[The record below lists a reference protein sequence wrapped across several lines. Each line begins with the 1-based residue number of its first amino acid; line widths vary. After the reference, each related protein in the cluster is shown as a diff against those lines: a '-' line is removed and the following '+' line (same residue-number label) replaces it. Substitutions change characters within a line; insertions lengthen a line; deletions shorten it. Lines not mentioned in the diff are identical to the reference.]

1 MCVCGEKKNLILF
14 FLTKYNIKKVYGFNK
29 VNDMIH
35 SNLRN
40 ENQMWEF
47 RHPHFRRGEV
57 EDLRNIKRKSVRSL
71 RATAPLSV
79 NDGNDIQRSE
89 LLHQN
94 YANLVDRMTRMDT
107 SFESLLDEVSG
118 LRDTVLKQHQ
128 VKKNIYNFSLL
139 SLIHIIYIYIYLT

>member
-1 MCVCGEKKNLILF
+1 
-14 FLTKYNIKKVYGFNK
+14 
-29 VNDMIH
+29 MIH

-79 NDGNDIQRSE
+79 NDSNDMQRSE

-94 YANLVDRMTRMDT
+94 YANLVDRVTRMNT
-107 SFESLLDEVSG
+107 SFESLLDEVST
-118 LRDTVLKQHQ
+118 LRDTVLRQHQ
-128 VKKNIYNFSLL
+128 VKIDFFFFSPLVSFIYV
-139 SLIHIIYIYIYLT
+139 YIYVCIHVYVFIA

>member
-1 MCVCGEKKNLILF
+1 M
-14 FLTKYNIKKVYGFNK
+14 YGFNK

-79 NDGNDIQRSE
+79 NDSNDMQRSE

-94 YANLVDRMTRMDT
+94 YANLVDRVTRMNT
-107 SFESLLDEVSG
+107 SFESLLDEVST
-118 LRDTVLKQHQ
+118 LRDTVLRQHQ
-128 VKKNIYNFSLL
+128 VKFFFPFSFSLFF
-139 SLIHIIYIYIYLT
+139 HIRMHIYVCICIYRVITEFICYGSIWKESFKH